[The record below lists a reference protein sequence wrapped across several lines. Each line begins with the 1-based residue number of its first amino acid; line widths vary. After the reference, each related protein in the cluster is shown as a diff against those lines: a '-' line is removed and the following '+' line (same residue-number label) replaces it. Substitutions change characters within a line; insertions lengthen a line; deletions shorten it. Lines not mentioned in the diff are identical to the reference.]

1 MMNMRWISLWNM
13 NTKLKSRSLLCVCA
27 CLRAGQRLTSRSRFS
42 LPPVGPTDLRSL
54 DLSSTG
60 FPSKHLSLLSHLT
73 DLPSDFKVCL
83 LVNFLGLENMQ
94 SFKFRL
100 WCKETQHSILSQ
112 PNSDL
117 RCPLSLVT
125 FRFRLYRSSS
135 CQAHRTGKNVQ

>member
-13 NTKLKSRSLLCVCA
+13 NTKLKSSSLLCVCA
-27 CLRAGQRLTSRSRFS
+27 CLHAGQRLTSRSQFS
-42 LPPVGPTDLRSL
+42 LPPMGPTDLRSL
-54 DLSSTG
+54 NLSSMG

-73 DLPSDFKVCL
+73 DLPSDFEICI
-83 LVNFLGLENMQ
+83 LVKFLGLENMQ

-100 WCKETQHSILSQ
+100 WCKEIQHSILSQ

-125 FRFRLYRSSS
+125 FSFRLYRLSS